1 MGLSHRLFQI
11 VQALLIL
18 ILVGGGIYI
27 LGIDALYGGIV
38 ITAGLALLVYDR
50 RGFVMTLLA
59 NRAYRTK
66 GLEEALSWLRRAW
79 NARALDPRTQITF
92 VYLLMKAG
100 HFEEAE
106 QRFQAMREPGPW
118 FVGERNLDLLDTY
131 RAMLL
136 WAKEERR
143 EAVDLLWGLVQK
155 RFWNLALLTTLGVY
169 LVRLRDWER
178 FEELLPVCREY
189 DPDDLGMLDNEG
201 AYLIEQGR
209 LEEARNLYRDRILP
223 RGPTFP
229 EAWVHWARLC
239 RRLGDRDEARAAYQK
254 ALGFEFHGLS
264 VYTRQ
269 QVENERREVE
279 S

>member
-1 MGLSHRLFQI
+1 MSLSHRVFQI

-38 ITAGLALLVYDR
+38 ITLGLALLVYDR

-59 NRAYRTK
+59 NRSYRTR
-66 GLEEALSWLRRAW
+66 GLEGALTWFRRAW

-92 VYLLMKAG
+92 AYLLMKAG

-106 QRFQAMREPGPW
+106 ERFQAMREPGPW
-118 FVGERNLDLLDTY
+118 FVGERNLDLVETY

-136 WAKEERR
+136 WTRGERR
-143 EAVDLLWGLVQK
+143 EATELLWGLVRK

-169 LVRLRDWER
+169 LVQLRDWER
-178 FEELLPVCREY
+178 FEELLPLCREY
-189 DPDDLGMLDNEG
+189 DPDDLGLLDNEG
-201 AYLIEQGR
+201 AYLLERGR
-209 LEEARNLYRDRILP
+209 LEEARELYRERVLP
-223 RGPTFP
+223 RRPTFP
-229 EAWVHWARLC
+229 DAWVHWARLC
-239 RRLGDRDEARAAYQK
+239 RRLGDRDEARAAYQR
-254 ALGFEFHGLS
+254 ALELEFHGLS
-264 VYTRQ
+264 TYSRL
-269 QVENERREVE
+269 QVESELREVE